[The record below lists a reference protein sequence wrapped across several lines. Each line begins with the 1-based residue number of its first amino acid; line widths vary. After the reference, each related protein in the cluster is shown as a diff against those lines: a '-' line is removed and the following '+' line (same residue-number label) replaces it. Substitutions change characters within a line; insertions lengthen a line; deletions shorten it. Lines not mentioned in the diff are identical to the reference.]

1 MFGFFFPLP
10 TSHYVGGQGQMTVGT
25 QTGEP
30 SVSGVCT
37 RGLFC
42 VWFKREREAYAR
54 RGRGERSKSRAPST
68 WTSARGVSAG
78 GG

>member
-1 MFGFFFPLP
+1 MFGLGLWWGLVRTFRVWLFLPTSHFPLP

-25 QTGEP
+25 QTGAP
-30 SVSGVCT
+30 NFNGVCT

-54 RGRGERSKSRAPST
+54 RG
-68 WTSARGVSAG
+68 AR
-78 GG
+78 

>member
-1 MFGFFFPLP
+1 MFGLGLWWGLVRAFRVWLFLP

-25 QTGEP
+25 QTGAP
-30 SVSGVCT
+30 SFNGVCT

-54 RGRGERSKSRAPST
+54 RG
-68 WTSARGVSAG
+68 AR
-78 GG
+78 